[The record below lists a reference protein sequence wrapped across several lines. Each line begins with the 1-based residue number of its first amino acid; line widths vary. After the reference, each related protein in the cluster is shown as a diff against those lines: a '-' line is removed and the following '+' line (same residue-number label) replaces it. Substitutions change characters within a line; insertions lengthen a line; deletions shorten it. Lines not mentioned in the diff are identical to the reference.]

1 MQRCSAS
8 RHTTIK
14 AVMRM
19 HYDKNY
25 LQDIRF
31 IGFLY
36 RKAASVSKTFWIP
49 MILAAVAAALA
60 EVLWTYVPKLVIDG
74 LTDRK
79 TIAYVLQLMTVF
91 VLAQLI
97 LGCLSHGA
105 KSWLN
110 VSSNK
115 VYHWLQRDLAEKV
128 MKLDCARLEDP
139 KILDLK
145 DRAHEGI
152 DFWGGIVGI
161 SYLLMEGVSALLSIG
176 ALLMLILRLNWV
188 FGLLLLL
195 FAAAKTVLSNKLRVI
210 VMGFWDKLGLFN
222 RQFRYLGS
230 LMTDYKYGKDIRLH
244 KMSDLICKKSE
255 AYRKETLNYYVK
267 QGNAERR
274 FYYGQNI
281 VELLQ
286 TLAIYGFVVWYAW
299 SGELELGAVVLYIAA
314 ATSVVT
320 NSAKVAGQIVEL
332 KRICQYGAPYRE
344 FMELPESEQ
353 FGSEPVPK
361 NSRSCLEVDGVSFKY
376 PGSDKYVLKD
386 VSFVIEEGQKISIV
400 GLNGAGKT
408 TLIKLLLRLYEPTEG
423 RILLDGRDIREY
435 SAESYLERFSVVFQ
449 DFRLLAAQ
457 IRENVACSDVPDA
470 EKLWAALEKVGLSEK
485 VASFSGKEQTQLSKK
500 FYEDGIELS
509 GGQNQK
515 LAIARAIYKDAP
527 FVFLDEPTAN
537 LDPIAEYEIFRNFD
551 ALVKGKTTVYISH
564 RLSTCRLSDR
574 ILVIDNGILAES
586 GTHEEL
592 LILGGLYRKMWE
604 AQAKYYV

>member
-1 MQRCSAS
+1 MEAAGKMQ
-8 RHTTIK
+8 
-14 AVMRM
+14 
-19 HYDKNY
+19 YDNNY

-36 RKAASVSKTFWIP
+36 RKAYSISKTFWIP
-49 MILAAVAAALA
+49 MVLAAAATALA

-74 LTDRK
+74 LTEGKRLG
-79 TIAYVLQLMTVF
+79 YVLQMMAVF
-91 VLAQLI
+91 ALSQLI
-97 LGCLSHGA
+97 VSGVSLGCE
-105 KSWLN
+105 SWLN
-110 VSSNK
+110 LSSRK
-115 VYHWLQRDLAEKV
+115 IYHRLKKDMAEKV
-128 MKLDCARLEDP
+128 MKLECARLEDP

-145 DRAHEGI
+145 DRACEGI
-152 DFWGGIVGI
+152 DFWGGIMGI
-161 SYLLMEGVSALLSIG
+161 NAMLMEGGAALLSIG

-195 FAAAKTVLSNKLRVI
+195 FAAAKTVLSNKLRVV
-210 VMGFWDKLGLFN
+210 VMSFWDKLGLFN
-222 RQFRYLGS
+222 RQFRYLCS

-244 KMSDLICKKSE
+244 KMRDLICKKSE

-267 QGNAERR
+267 QGNRERQ
-274 FYYGQNI
+274 FNYLQNI

-286 TLAIYGFVVWYAW
+286 TLAIYGFVIWYAW
-299 SGELELGAVVLYIAA
+299 SGELGLGAVVLYITA
-314 ATSVVT
+314 ATSVVS
-320 NSAKVAGQIVEL
+320 NSAKIAGQIVEM

-353 FGSEPVPK
+353 PGCEPVPEG
-361 NSRSCLEVDGVSFKY
+361 SRSCLEVDGVSFRY
-376 PGSDKYVLKD
+376 PGSDRYVLKN

-457 IRENVACSDVPDA
+457 IRENIACGQEADR
-470 EKLWAALEKVGLSEK
+470 EKLRDALEKVGLREK
-485 VASFSGKEQTQLSKK
+485 IDSLPQKEDAHISRK
-500 FYEDGIELS
+500 FHEDGIELS

-551 ALVKGKTTVYISH
+551 TLVKGKTTVYISH

-574 ILVIDNGILAES
+574 IFVINDGRVAES
-586 GTHEEL
+586 GSHREL
-592 LILGGLYRKMWE
+592 LANNGLYKQMWD
-604 AQAKYYV
+604 AQAKYYVAS

>member
-1 MQRCSAS
+1 M
-8 RHTTIK
+8 K
-14 AVMRM
+14 AVTGM

-36 RKAASVSKTFWIP
+36 RKAYSISKTFWIP
-49 MILAAVAAALA
+49 MVLAAAATALA

-74 LTDRK
+74 LTGGKRLG
-79 TIAYVLQLMTVF
+79 YVLQMMAAFALM
-91 VLAQLI
+91 QLI
-97 LGCLSHGA
+97 VSCVSLGCEN
-105 KSWLN
+105 WLN
-110 VSSNK
+110 LSSRK
-115 VYHWLQRDLAEKV
+115 IYHRLKRDMAEKV
-128 MKLDCARLEDP
+128 MKLDCVRLEDP

-145 DRAHEGI
+145 DRAYEGI
-152 DFWGGIVGI
+152 DFWGGIMGI
-161 SYLLMEGVSALLSIG
+161 NAMLMEGGAALLSIG
-176 ALLMLILRLNWV
+176 ALLVLILQLNWV

-195 FAAAKTVLSNKLRVI
+195 FAAAKTVLSNKLRVV
-210 VMGFWDKLGLFN
+210 VMGFWDKLGVFN

-244 KMSDLICKKSE
+244 RMQDLICKKSE
-255 AYRKETLNYYVK
+255 AYREETLRYYVK
-267 QGNAERR
+267 QGKKERQ
-274 FYYGQNI
+274 FYYLQNI

-299 SGELELGAVVLYIAA
+299 SGELGLGSVVLYITA

-320 NSAKVAGQIVEL
+320 NSAKVAGQIVEM

-344 FMELPESEQ
+344 FMELPEAERQ
-353 FGSEPVPK
+353 GSSPVPEK
-361 NSRSCLEVDGVSFKY
+361 SRFRLEAREVSFRY
-376 PGSDKYVLKD
+376 PGSDRDVLKD
-386 VSFVIEEGQKISIV
+386 VSFVMEPGQKISIV

-408 TLIKLLLRLYEPTEG
+408 TLIKLLLRLYEPTG
-423 RILLDGRDIREY
+423 GQILLDGRDIREY
-435 SAESYLERFSVVFQ
+435 SPESYWEKFSVVFQ
-449 DFRLLAAQ
+449 DFRLPAAQ
-457 IRENVACSDVPDA
+457 IRENIACGQEADG
-470 EKLWAALEKVGLSEK
+470 EKLREALEKVGLWEK
-485 VASFSGKEQTQLSKK
+485 IDSLPGKENTHISRK
-500 FYEDGIELS
+500 FHEDGVELS

-574 ILVIDNGILAES
+574 ILVIDNGSIAEV
-586 GTHEEL
+586 GTHEQL
-592 LILGGLYRKMWE
+592 LEKAGLYKQMWD
-604 AQAKYYV
+604 AQAQYYVDG